1 MSIRGLF
8 FQRASTLKIQLSVQS
23 GPHPHL
29 IENYLVL
36 AMIELKIAEL
46 ALSNNHSLVIFQH
59 HQRITFSFHTS
70 FEEGCIRSFC

>member
-8 FQRASTLKIQLSVQS
+8 FQRASTLKIQLSV
-23 GPHPHL
+23 PHPHL

-46 ALSNNHSLVIFQH
+46 ALNNNHSLAIFQH
-59 HQRITFSFHTS
+59 HQRIQFSFHTS
-70 FEEGCIRSFC
+70 FEEGCNRSFC